1 MHIDDEVLKK
11 FQKGTLDSKEL
22 IEVLEHLETC
32 SFCTD
37 RWMNLEKEEM
47 IQSPSYLKEDIL
59 KRVHKAD
66 VQVNIHIKK
75 TSKKTE
81 LFFYSLK
88 TTAAVLG
95 ALILLISISYV
106 NTTERL
112 TDYKDKASP
121 SVSISE
127 KLNEKSNEIV
137 NIMTYFSN
145 QIINGGKN

>member
-1 MHIDDEVLKK
+1 MHIEDEVLKK
-11 FQKGTLDSKEL
+11 FQKGTLATEEL
-22 IEVLEHLETC
+22 IEVLKHMETC

-37 RWMNLEKEEM
+37 RWMEIEDEEM
-47 IQSPSYLKEDIL
+47 IPAPSYLKEDIL
-59 KRVHKAD
+59 KSVHKAD
-66 VQVNIHIKK
+66 VQVNIHLRK

-106 NTTERL
+106 NTSGRVM
-112 TDYKDKASP
+112 DYKDRVST
-121 SVSISE
+121 STSISE
-127 KLNEKSNEIV
+127 QLNEKSNEVV